1 MLKKSAFY
9 DFLDR
14 RDDTSFER
22 FISASAENKDYI
34 DWNGYLMPMHYKDAQ
49 PEYFAIRESC
59 AMCDVSPMRKIRI
72 QGKDAGQFF
81 DRLLTRPIS
90 ALPIMRATY
99 TVFCTDDG
107 NLKDDAIVYKFANDD
122 YLMMPSDVDHSPY
135 FESVCERFDIQ
146 EVRFTECTESL
157 VGAAIQGPRS
167 ADALRQMGFADI
179 ELLEPFAVRDYAF
192 EDGSIQ
198 IARMGFTADLGYECW
213 LKPEQADAFTRSIEA
228 VRISLDI
235 ALPGYGLSALQ
246 ACRLEGGFIVAGWDC
261 ATEIDPQP
269 GFERTPF
276 ELGLDWLVN
285 LDGEDFIGRDALIE
299 QKENGQNFVL
309 CSFSFEEN
317 ILPQDRSTVFDGDQ
331 VVGEITCSHWSWGLK
346 KMIGNASIKLEHRD
360 IENACT
366 TIDGQRVDIALSRG
380 PHIMLDRRN
389 QVPAKI
395 TIKRSSS

>member
-14 RDDTSFER
+14 RDDSSFER
-22 FISASAENKDYI
+22 FIAVYAEDEDYI
-34 DWNGYLMPMHYKDAQ
+34 NWNGYLMPMHYSDAQ
-49 PEYFAIRESC
+49 LEYFAIRESC

-72 QGKDAGQFF
+72 QGKNAGQFF
-81 DRLLTRPIS
+81 DHLLTRPIS
-90 ALPIMRATY
+90 TLPSMQAAY

-135 FESVCERFDIQ
+135 FESVCERFDI
-146 EVRFTECTESL
+146 EDVIFTECTASL

-179 ELLEPFAVRDYAF
+179 ELLDPFAVRDYVF
-192 EDGSIQ
+192 EDGTIRV
-198 IARMGFTADLGYECW
+198 ARMGFTADLGYECW
-213 LKPEQADAFTRSIEA
+213 LEPEQAEAFTRNIES
-228 VRISLDI
+228 VRIKLDI
-235 ALPGYGLSALQ
+235 TMPGYGLSALQ

-276 ELGLDWLVN
+276 ELGLPWLVD
-285 LDGEDFIGRDALIE
+285 LGGENFVGRDALIK
-299 QKENGQNFVL
+299 QQENGQNFVL
-309 CSFSFEEN
+309 RSFSSEEN
-317 ILPQDRSTVFDGDQ
+317 LQVQDRSILVSADGDD
-331 VVGEITCSHWSWGLK
+331 VVGEITCSHWSWGLQK
-346 KMIGNASIKLEHRD
+346 TIGNASIKLEHCD
-360 IENACT
+360 IENAWT
-366 TIDGQRVDIALSRG
+366 AIDSQRLDIVLSRG
-380 PHIMLDRRN
+380 PHIMLERRN

-395 TIKRSSS
+395 TI